1 MRTFLFAAFIATAL
15 WFGLDDWRQRSIDHP
30 AGVLVATPPL
40 QRDTTSAA
48 PFQHTGYT
56 LTPRAD
62 IQVTARVLAGE
73 RYRFDRLA
81 DLMPRDLALGWGV
94 MSDSAV
100 LDQLTISQSGRFYF
114 WRTNTATPPVPL
126 ELITASSANMH
137 LIPADRG
144 VARII
149 DRARVGQL
157 ITLQGRL
164 VDVRAADGAQLKT
177 SMTRADSGA
186 GACEIIFVENAQV
199 Q

>member
-1 MRTFLFAAFIATAL
+1 MRKVLFAVLIATAF
-15 WFGLDDWRQRSIDHP
+15 WFGLDDWRQRRIDHP

-40 QRDTTSAA
+40 QRDTPSAA
-48 PFQHTGYT
+48 AFLHDGNT

-62 IQVTARVLAGE
+62 FEITARVLAAE

-81 DLMPRDLALGWGV
+81 ALMPRDLALGWGV

-100 LDQLTISQSGRFYF
+100 LEQMSISQSGRFYF
-114 WRTNTATPPVPL
+114 WRTNTATPPAPI
-126 ELITASSANMH
+126 ELIIASSANMH
-137 LIPADRG
+137 LIPADRS
-144 VARII
+144 VARVI

-164 VDVRAADGAQLKT
+164 VDVRTADGAQITT
-177 SMTRADSGA
+177 SMTRGDSGA
-186 GACEIIFVENAQV
+186 GACEVIFVENARV

>member
-1 MRTFLFAAFIATAL
+1 MRKLLFAVFLATAF

-40 QRDTTSAA
+40 QRDTPSGT
-48 PFQHTGYT
+48 PFLHDGHT

-62 IQVTARVLAGE
+62 FEVTARVLAAE

-81 DLMPRDLALGWGV
+81 SLMPRDLALGWGV

-100 LDQLTISQSGRFYF
+100 LEQLTISQSGRFYF
-114 WRTNTATPPVPL
+114 WRTNTPTPPAPL
-126 ELITASSANMH
+126 DLIIASSANMH
-137 LIPADRG
+137 LIPADRS
-144 VARII
+144 VARTI
-149 DRARVGQL
+149 DRARLGQL

-164 VDVRAADGAQLKT
+164 VDVRTTDGAQLKT
-177 SMTRADSGA
+177 SMTRGDSGA
-186 GACEIIFVENAQV
+186 GACEVIFVESAHV